1 MATRT
6 TASPSLQVHDHTA
19 TLVRSARVI
28 QQTKKPKE
36 WRLTQPQTCMRH
48 DPTAMGYLTAS
59 IAVPTF
65 SPSRCYDR
73 GDAFT
78 INVSPSRT
86 RAHFMLSLQAA
97 GFDFMFC
104 DIFSLIQATCSVRII
119 CNSTALPT
127 ATAPFHCMPRAET
140 AQIIHVQELYA
151 YKIIPTTPLD
161 ELSAMLP
168 HIDVADIKV

>member
-1 MATRT
+1 
-6 TASPSLQVHDHTA
+6 
-19 TLVRSARVI
+19 
-28 QQTKKPKE
+28 
-36 WRLTQPQTCMRH
+36 MRH
-48 DPTAMGYLTAS
+48 DPIAMGYLTAS

-104 DIFSLIQATCSVRII
+104 DIFSFIQATCSVCTHTDNLRHSIAHS
-119 CNSTALPT
+119 NSALPFHCPQQQRPAISLPT
-127 ATAPFHCMPRAET
+127 ATAPCHCMPRAET
-140 AQIIHVQELYA
+140 AQIINVQELYV

-168 HIDVADIKV
+168 HINVADIKV